1 MIKVLI
7 VEDSLVMQQ
16 LLIHIISSDPEFKI
30 VGVSCNGE
38 DAIEDVKKYNPDI
51 IAMDWQMPKLDG
63 KEATKIIMET
73 NPTPIVIV
81 TGSLASKDM
90 AITFSMIEA
99 GALAI
104 VKKPPGIAHTDYKK
118 EAKELIQTLKL
129 MSEVKLVK
137 RIAHNSREHVIA
149 KPIIEKQIREES
161 EIQLIAIGAS
171 TGGPI
176 VLQKILSNLPKNIR
190 VPLLIVQHI
199 SKGFTVGF
207 VEWLRNTTNFPIH
220 IAVNGESPLPG
231 HAYIAPDD
239 FHMGIEPGPRI
250 VFSNH
255 EYENGL
261 RPSVAYLFRTAA
273 QVCGNRAVGVLLTG
287 MGHDGAEELKQMRDR
302 GAITFVQNKESSVV
316 HGMPGEAIKLDA
328 ATHILPPEEIAVAL
342 TTLIKKMNGGS

>member
-104 VKKPPGIAHTDYKK
+104 VKKPPGVAHPDYRK
-118 EAKELIQTLKL
+118 EAQEL
-129 MSEVKLVK
+129 
-137 RIAHNSREHVIA
+137 
-149 KPIIEKQIREES
+149 
-161 EIQLIAIGAS
+161 
-171 TGGPI
+171 
-176 VLQKILSNLPKNIR
+176 
-190 VPLLIVQHI
+190 
-199 SKGFTVGF
+199 
-207 VEWLRNTTNFPIH
+207 
-220 IAVNGESPLPG
+220 
-231 HAYIAPDD
+231 
-239 FHMGIEPGPRI
+239 
-250 VFSNH
+250 
-255 EYENGL
+255 
-261 RPSVAYLFRTAA
+261 
-273 QVCGNRAVGVLLTG
+273 
-287 MGHDGAEELKQMRDR
+287 
-302 GAITFVQNKESSVV
+302 
-316 HGMPGEAIKLDA
+316 
-328 ATHILPPEEIAVAL
+328 
-342 TTLIKKMNGGS
+342 